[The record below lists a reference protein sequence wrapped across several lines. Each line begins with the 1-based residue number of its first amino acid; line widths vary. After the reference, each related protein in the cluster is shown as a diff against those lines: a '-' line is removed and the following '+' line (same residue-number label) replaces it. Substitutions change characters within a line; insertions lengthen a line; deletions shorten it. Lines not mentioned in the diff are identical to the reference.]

1 MIKQLEIEN
10 FRCFGQSTLS
20 GFERV
25 NLIGGQNNSGKTA
38 FLEALYLNCSPRAE
52 TVMKLRG
59 ISKETILTFPE
70 RAWSGLFLDHDNR
83 RAIKVR
89 YFDQDDIYP
98 ELHLLQFS
106 SYSETQNYIRSRI
119 EKLEKSLK
127 HNNSR
132 RQVLVIRPIKQTLTD
147 EELESLNY
155 LELVTKFDIK
165 EINSLQSFE
174 RELSNYSEVLHSA
187 LYIAF
192 YQNERYIGSSHIL
205 ISPNI
210 KLVGRKKTIERNSDS
225 QVNAIISSTNKELED
240 YPLLPSSFISAS
252 ERASNSY
259 LAEQY
264 DKCYLQGYSDKV
276 KEAFHIIDPSITEI
290 RTLTSGEPMIYLS
303 RKNQRPMSIT
313 LFGDAMNRVA
323 HFALEL
329 INNQAGILLVD
340 EIENGIHHSHQKQL
354 WQWLFALAV
363 ELDVQIFAT
372 THSLEMLTAFKEAA
386 MGTQYE
392 SEVAY
397 FEFVRHVKTGEIIG
411 IKHKVDE
418 LDYALSHDGEI
429 RGE

>member
-10 FRCFGQSTLS
+10 FRCFGKSTLS

-38 FLEALYLNCSPRAE
+38 FLEALYLNQSPLAA
-52 TVMKLRG
+52 TMMKMRG

-70 RAWSGLFLDHDNR
+70 RAWNGLFLDHDNKHL
-83 RAIKVR
+83 AKIISNVDDSGIPIILQLSFHYSSQPDIINKYDKV
-89 YFDQDDIYP
+89 
-98 ELHLLQFS
+98 
-106 SYSETQNYIRSRI
+106 
-119 EKLEKSLK
+119 
-127 HNNSR
+127 
-132 RQVLVIRPIKQTLTD
+132 
-147 EELESLNY
+147 
-155 LELVTKFDIK
+155 FDITEDLR
-165 EINSLQSFE
+165 EIRQIGGI
-174 RELSNYSEVLHSA
+174 SA
-187 LYIAF
+187 
-192 YQNERYIGSSHIL
+192 
-205 ISPNI
+205 
-210 KLVGRKKTIERNSDS
+210 NSDS
-225 QVNAIISSTNKELED
+225 YILELSYQTNNQAS
-240 YPLLPSSFISAS
+240 PLILALMASIDNGYKLIKLGKKLSNEVAKLQPISFISAT
-252 ERASNSY
+252 EKASSLY

-264 DKCYLQGYSDKV
+264 DKSYLQGYDEKV

-290 RTLTSGEPMIYLS
+290 RTLMSGEPTIYLS
-303 RKNQRPMSIT
+303 RKNQRPMPIA

-329 INNQAGILLVD
+329 INNQSGILLVD

-397 FEFVRHVKTGEIIG
+397 FKFARHVKTGEIIS
-411 IKHKVDE
+411 IKREIDN
-418 LDYALSHDGEI
+418 LDYALSRSKEV

>member
-10 FRCFGQSTLS
+10 FRCFGKSTLS

-52 TVMKLRG
+52 TVLNLRG
-59 ISKETILTFPE
+59 IGRETALSFPE
-70 RAWSGLFLDHDNR
+70 RVWNGLFLDHDSSCL
-83 RAIKVR
+83 IKIISNADSDDTPMILELSYR
-89 YFDQDDIYP
+89 YSSRTDMFNEYGDIFDITTDLEGVDITGNV
-98 ELHLLQFS
+98 FAS
-106 SYSETQNYIRSRI
+106 SKNYI
-119 EKLEKSLK
+119 
-127 HNNSR
+127 
-132 RQVLVIRPIKQTLTD
+132 
-147 EELESLNY
+147 
-155 LELVTKFDIK
+155 LELLLYQENTKVIQPLIASIDNGVNRIK
-165 EINSLQSFE
+165 LGKK
-174 RELSNYSEVLHSA
+174 LSNEVSKLQPIS
-187 LYIAF
+187 
-192 YQNERYIGSSHIL
+192 L
-205 ISPNI
+205 ISATE
-210 KLVGRKKTIERNSDS
+210 K
-225 QVNAIISSTNKELED
+225 
-240 YPLLPSSFISAS
+240 
-252 ERASNSY
+252 ASNRY

-264 DKCYLQGYSDKV
+264 DKCYLQGYDEKV
-276 KEAFHIIDPSITEI
+276 KEAFHLIDTSITEI
-290 RTLTSGEPMIYLS
+290 RTLMSGEPTIYLS
-303 RKNQRPMSIT
+303 RKNQRPMPIG

-329 INNQAGILLVD
+329 INNKAGILLID

-397 FEFVRHVKTGEIIG
+397 FKFTRHVKNQEIIT
-411 IKHKVDE
+411 IKREIDN
-418 LDYALSHDGEI
+418 LDYALSRDKEV

>member
-38 FLEALYLNCSPRAE
+38 FLEALYLNRVPCVQ
-52 TVMKLRG
+52 TVMALRG
-59 ISKETILTFPE
+59 ISEEILVSFPE
-70 RAWSGLFLDHDNR
+70 KVWNGLFLNPDNPLKIVSNDNKNGFR
-83 RAIKVR
+83 TLKLSQQIIPTSMMVEIDEVLVTHVIKK
-89 YFDQDDIYP
+89 
-98 ELHLLQFS
+98 ELTTADVSEFEHLLFS
-106 SYSETQNYIRSRI
+106 S
-119 EKLEKSLK
+119 
-127 HNNSR
+127 
-132 RQVLVIRPIKQTLTD
+132 
-147 EELESLNY
+147 ESLNLSI
-155 LELVTKFDIK
+155 LEILLESNENSSCSTIFSTKGMRKFAEPK
-165 EINSLQSFE
+165 LN
-174 RELSNYSEVLHSA
+174 
-187 LYIAF
+187 LYPI
-192 YQNERYIGSSHIL
+192 
-205 ISPNI
+205 
-210 KLVGRKKTIERNSDS
+210 
-225 QVNAIISSTNKELED
+225 
-240 YPLLPSSFISAS
+240 SFISATEKPS
-252 ERASNSY
+252 VKY

-264 DKCYLQGYSDKV
+264 EKCFLQGYSEKI
-276 KEAFHIIDPSITEI
+276 KTAFNIIDLSIYEV
-290 RTLTSGEPMIYLS
+290 RTLMSSEPTIYLS
-303 RKNQRPMSIT
+303 RKNQRPMSIA

-329 INNQAGILLVD
+329 INNQASILLVD

-397 FEFVRHVKTGEIIG
+397 FEFARHVKTQEIIA
-411 IKHKVDE
+411 IKREIDN
-418 LDYALSHDGEI
+418 LDYALERNKEI

>member
-10 FRCFGQSTLS
+10 FRCFGKSTLS

-59 ISKETILTFPE
+59 ISKETVLTFPE
-70 RAWSGLFLDHDNR
+70 RAWNGLFLDHDNKHL
-83 RAIKVR
+83 AKIISNVDDSGIPVILQLSFHYSSQPDIINKYDKV
-89 YFDQDDIYP
+89 
-98 ELHLLQFS
+98 
-106 SYSETQNYIRSRI
+106 
-119 EKLEKSLK
+119 
-127 HNNSR
+127 
-132 RQVLVIRPIKQTLTD
+132 
-147 EELESLNY
+147 
-155 LELVTKFDIK
+155 FDITEDLR
-165 EINSLQSFE
+165 EIRQIGGI
-174 RELSNYSEVLHSA
+174 SA
-187 LYIAF
+187 
-192 YQNERYIGSSHIL
+192 
-205 ISPNI
+205 
-210 KLVGRKKTIERNSDS
+210 NSDS
-225 QVNAIISSTNKELED
+225 YILELSYQTNNQAS
-240 YPLLPSSFISAS
+240 PLILALMASIDNGYKLIKLGKKLSNEVAKLQPISFISAT
-252 ERASNSY
+252 EKASSRY

-264 DKCYLQGYSDKV
+264 DKSYLQGYDGKV

-290 RTLTSGEPMIYLS
+290 RTLMSGEPTIYLS
-303 RKNQRPMSIT
+303 RKNQRPMPIA

-392 SEVAY
+392 SEAAY
-397 FEFVRHVKTGEIIG
+397 FEFARHVKTGEIIS
-411 IKHKVDE
+411 IKREIDN
-418 LDYALSHDGEI
+418 LDYALSRDKEI

>member
-10 FRCFGQSTLS
+10 FRCFGKSTLS

-38 FLEALYLNCSPRAE
+38 FLEALYLNQSPLPS

-59 ISKETILTFPE
+59 INEDTIRNFPE
-70 RAWSGLFLDHDNR
+70 RAWNSLFL
-83 RAIKVR
+83 
-89 YFDQDDIYP
+89 
-98 ELHLLQFS
+98 
-106 SYSETQNYIRSRI
+106 NYD
-119 EKLEKSLK
+119 K
-127 HNNSR
+127 
-132 RQVLVIRPIKQTLTD
+132 
-147 EELESLNY
+147 
-155 LELVTKFDIK
+155 
-165 EINSLQSFE
+165 
-174 RELSNYSEVLHSA
+174 ELSVKIVSVDENNLSIILLLSVHDSSSE
-187 LYIAF
+187 IARIPLIRIGESHYNSF
-192 YQNERYIGSSHIL
+192 LSDKISRMQNI
-205 ISPNI
+205 N
-210 KLVGRKKTIERNSDS
+210 TQD
-225 QVNAIISSTNKELED
+225 
-240 YPLLPSSFISAS
+240 SFISS
-252 ERASNSY
+252 SNVKEGDFSALRLVFYRKKDGGSLPSVSVLIAPSGKTIMGNELPYKFDPYTIRFITTTTQTQRTSTKY

-264 DKCYLQGYSDKV
+264 EKCYLSGNSERLKA
-276 KEAFHIIDPSITEI
+276 AFHIIDPTITEI
-290 RTLTSGEPMIYLS
+290 RTLTVGSLDIYLS
-303 RKNQRPMSIT
+303 RKNQRPMSIA

-397 FEFVRHVKTGEIIG
+397 FEFARHVKTGEIIG
-411 IKHKVDE
+411 IKHQIDE

>member
-10 FRCFGQSTLS
+10 FRCFGKSTLS

-59 ISKETILTFPE
+59 ISKETVLTFPE
-70 RAWSGLFLDHDNR
+70 RAWNGLFLDHDNKHL
-83 RAIKVR
+83 AKIISNVDDSGIPIILQLSFHYSSQPDIINKYDKV
-89 YFDQDDIYP
+89 
-98 ELHLLQFS
+98 
-106 SYSETQNYIRSRI
+106 
-119 EKLEKSLK
+119 
-127 HNNSR
+127 
-132 RQVLVIRPIKQTLTD
+132 
-147 EELESLNY
+147 
-155 LELVTKFDIK
+155 FDITEDLR
-165 EINSLQSFE
+165 EIRQIGGI
-174 RELSNYSEVLHSA
+174 SA
-187 LYIAF
+187 
-192 YQNERYIGSSHIL
+192 
-205 ISPNI
+205 
-210 KLVGRKKTIERNSDS
+210 NSDS
-225 QVNAIISSTNKELED
+225 YILELSYQTNNQAS
-240 YPLLPSSFISAS
+240 PLILALMASIDNGYKLIKLGKKLSNEVAKLQPISFISAT
-252 ERASNSY
+252 EKASSRY

-264 DKCYLQGYSDKV
+264 DKSYLQGYDGKV

-290 RTLTSGEPMIYLS
+290 RTLISGEPTIYLS
-303 RKNQRPMSIT
+303 RKNQRPMPIA

-386 MGTQYE
+386 MGMQYK

>member
-10 FRCFGQSTLS
+10 FRCFGKSTLS

-52 TVMKLRG
+52 TVMEMRG
-59 ISKETILTFPE
+59 ITKEIILKH
-70 RAWSGLFLDHDNR
+70 RVIMWNSLFLNHSGELK
-83 RAIKVR
+83 IKIASITDSDEMNTLWLSQVASQARLTQLDIKLQKNFKDSEFPLLNFSCQFAKDSEVR
-89 YFDQDDIYP
+89 LTYN
-98 ELHLLQFS
+98 ELHFAENNNEIKSEIFGSEFANLLK
-106 SYSETQNYIRSRI
+106 E
-119 EKLEKSLK
+119 EKKLK
-127 HNNSR
+127 
-132 RQVLVIRPIKQTLTD
+132 LK
-147 EELESLNY
+147 
-155 LELVTKFDIK
+155 DILK
-165 EINSLQSFE
+165 DMLKDI
-174 RELSNYSEVLHSA
+174 
-187 LYIAF
+187 
-192 YQNERYIGSSHIL
+192 
-205 ISPNI
+205 
-210 KLVGRKKTIERNSDS
+210 
-225 QVNAIISSTNKELED
+225 
-240 YPLLPSSFISAS
+240 SFISATTK
-252 ERASNSY
+252 ASTEY
-259 LAEQY
+259 LAKQY
-264 DKCYLQGYSDKV
+264 DKCFLQGHVDKM

-290 RTLTSGEPMIYLS
+290 RTLMSGEPTLYLG

-329 INNQAGILLVD
+329 INNQAGILLID

-392 SEVAY
+392 SEAAY
-397 FEFVRHVKTGEIIG
+397 FEFARHVKTGEIIG
-411 IKHKVDE
+411 IKHQIDE

>member
-1 MIKQLEIEN
+1 
-10 FRCFGQSTLS
+10 
-20 GFERV
+20 
-25 NLIGGQNNSGKTA
+25 
-38 FLEALYLNCSPRAE
+38 LEALYLNCSPRAE

-70 RAWSGLFLDHDNR
+70 RAWNGLFLNHDNQH
-83 RAIKVR
+83 AIKVR
-89 YFDQDDIYP
+89 YKVRYFDHDDIYP
-98 ELHLLQFS
+98 ELHLLQLS
-106 SYSETQNYIRSRI
+106 SYSETVNYINTRI
-119 EKLEKSLK
+119 GKLQKSIQ
-127 HNNSR
+127 HTNSR
-132 RQVLVIRPIKQTLTD
+132 QSALFHKKLAKQLTD
-147 EELESLNY
+147 EEQS
-155 LELVTKFDIK
+155 ELSKLITSDRSSIIQ
-165 EINSLQSFE
+165 EIEGLQRFE
-174 RELSNYSEVLHSA
+174 RELSNYSEVLRSVLH
-187 LYIAF
+187 IAF
-192 YQNERYIGSSHIL
+192 YQSEQYIGSSHIL

-225 QVNAIISSTNKELED
+225 QVNAIISSTNKELEE

-264 DKCYLQGYSDKV
+264 DKCYLQGYADKI
-276 KEAFHIIDPSITEI
+276 KEAFHLIDPSITEI

-303 RKNQRPMSIT
+303 RKNQRPMSIA

-397 FEFVRHVKTGEIIG
+397 FEFARHVKTGEIIG

>member
-10 FRCFGQSTLS
+10 FRCFGKSTLS

-59 ISKETILTFPE
+59 ISKETVLTFPE
-70 RAWSGLFLDHDNR
+70 RAWNGLFLNHDNQLMVN
-83 RAIKVR
+83 IKSTTQQGMKR
-89 YFDQDDIYP
+89 ESKISFGYLEDSEE
-98 ELHLLQFS
+98 ELSELDENELENLS
-106 SYSETQNYIRSRI
+106 SNLFISCKPSQNDKTSRI
-119 EKLEKSLK
+119 SAKTGRYKIIE
-127 HNNSR
+127 HN
-132 RQVLVIRPIKQTLTD
+132 
-147 EELESLNY
+147 
-155 LELVTKFDIK
+155 
-165 EINSLQSFE
+165 
-174 RELSNYSEVLHSA
+174 
-187 LYIAF
+187 
-192 YQNERYIGSSHIL
+192 
-205 ISPNI
+205 
-210 KLVGRKKTIERNSDS
+210 RNF
-225 QVNAIISSTNKELED
+225 QQI
-240 YPLLPSSFISAS
+240 SFISAT
-252 ERASNSY
+252 EKASSRY

-264 DKCYLQGYSDKV
+264 DKSYLQGHDGKV

-290 RTLTSGEPMIYLS
+290 RTLMSGEPTIYLS
-303 RKNQRPMSIT
+303 RKNQRPMPIA

-329 INNQAGILLVD
+329 INNQAGILLID

>member
-10 FRCFGQSTLS
+10 FRCFGKSTLS

-38 FLEALYLNCSPRAE
+38 FLEALYLNQSPLAA
-52 TVMKLRG
+52 TMMKMRG

-70 RAWSGLFLDHDNR
+70 RAWNGLFLDHDNKHL
-83 RAIKVR
+83 AKIISNVDDSGIPVILQLSFHYSSQPDIINKYDKV
-89 YFDQDDIYP
+89 
-98 ELHLLQFS
+98 
-106 SYSETQNYIRSRI
+106 
-119 EKLEKSLK
+119 
-127 HNNSR
+127 
-132 RQVLVIRPIKQTLTD
+132 
-147 EELESLNY
+147 
-155 LELVTKFDIK
+155 FDITEDLR
-165 EINSLQSFE
+165 EIRQIGGI
-174 RELSNYSEVLHSA
+174 SA
-187 LYIAF
+187 
-192 YQNERYIGSSHIL
+192 
-205 ISPNI
+205 
-210 KLVGRKKTIERNSDS
+210 NSDS
-225 QVNAIISSTNKELED
+225 YILELSYQTNNQAS
-240 YPLLPSSFISAS
+240 PLILALMASIDNGYKLIKLGKKLSNEVAKLQPISFISAT
-252 ERASNSY
+252 EKASSRY

-264 DKCYLQGYSDKV
+264 DKSYLQGYDGKV

-290 RTLTSGEPMIYLS
+290 RTLMSGEPTIYLS
-303 RKNQRPMSIT
+303 RKNQRPMPIA

-329 INNQAGILLVD
+329 INNQAGILLID

-392 SEVAY
+392 SEAAY
-397 FEFVRHVKTGEIIG
+397 FEFARHVKTGEIIS
-411 IKHKVDE
+411 IKREIDN
-418 LDYALSHDGEI
+418 LDYALSRDKEI

>member
-59 ISKETILTFPE
+59 ITEEIMMTFPE
-70 RAWSGLFLDHDNR
+70 RAWDGLFLNHNNQ
-83 RAIKVR
+83 ANAKVTS
-89 YFDQDDIYP
+89 DVDIQQEKPSLLLSCNFLSAKSKYP
-98 ELHLLQFS
+98 EGRLLDLVKSNELDNDEFNAFNNIFTNSENLLSILNISFS
-106 SYSETQNYIRSRI
+106 T
-119 EKLEKSLK
+119 EKYENMSLI
-127 HNNSR
+127 
-132 RQVLVIRPIKQTLTD
+132 LA
-147 EELESLNY
+147 
-155 LELVTKFDIK
+155 TKG
-165 EINSLQSFE
+165 
-174 RELSNYSEVLHSA
+174 
-187 LYIAF
+187 
-192 YQNERYIGSSHIL
+192 RYKI
-205 ISPNI
+205 
-210 KLVGRKKTIERNSDS
+210 IERNGNF
-225 QVNAIISSTNKELED
+225 QQI
-240 YPLLPSSFISAS
+240 SFISAT
-252 ERASNSY
+252 EKAPAHY
-259 LAEQY
+259 LAQQY
-264 DKCYLQGYSDKV
+264 DKSYFKGYADKIN
-276 KEAFHIIDPSITEI
+276 EAFNIVDPSIREV
-290 RTLTSGEPMIYLS
+290 RTLMSGDTLYLS
-303 RKNQRPMSIT
+303 RKNQRPMSIA

-392 SEVAY
+392 SEAAY
-397 FEFVRHVKTGEIIG
+397 FEFARHVKTGEIIG
-411 IKHKVDE
+411 IKHQIDE